1 MSKFPADIFTE
12 NDDIDPRTLDNLGP
26 LTGMAGVWKGSPGED
41 VAPKEDGPETSVF
54 SDTIVLE
61 PIDPQSNG
69 PQFFY
74 GLRYHQ
80 QVLKRGEDGVFH
92 DQVGYWLWEPATGT
106 IILTL
111 SIPRG
116 QTAFAIGKAAPDARE
131 FELVAR
137 RGEKV
142 NGICSNPFLEH
153 AFRTEEF
160 RIKVT
165 VHADGSWSY
174 DQTTFLKVRGQDGL
188 FEHRDHNRLRRVG
201 KPKPNRAALKAEAR
215 NKASKARTARK
226 KAASRTK
233 DAAEV

>member
-12 NDDIDPRTLDNLGP
+12 NDDIDPHTLNNLGP
-26 LTGMAGVWKGSPGED
+26 LSGMAGVWKGAPGQD
-41 VAPKEDGPETSVF
+41 VAPKADGPDISIF

-80 QVLKRGEDGVFH
+80 QVLKKGENGVFH

-106 IILTL
+106 IMLTL
-111 SIPRG
+111 TIPRG
-116 QTAFAIGKAAPDARE
+116 QTALAVGKAAPDAKE
-131 FELVAR
+131 FELVAK
-137 RGEKV
+137 RGATV

-153 AFRTEEF
+153 AFRTEAF

-165 VHADGSWSY
+165 KHDDGSWSY
-174 DQTTFLKVRGQDGL
+174 DQTTFLKVLGQEEL

-201 KPKPNRAALKAEAR
+201 KPTPNRAALKADAAERA
-215 NKASKARTARK
+215 AKARAKKKKK
-226 KAASRTK
+226 KAASGK
-233 DAAEV
+233 KSGK

>member
-12 NDDIDPRTLDNLGP
+12 NADIDPRTLDNLGP
-26 LTGMAGVWKGSPGED
+26 LSGMAGVWKGFSGED
-41 VAPKEDGPETSVF
+41 IAPKEDGPDSSVF

-69 PQFFY
+69 PQYFY

-80 QVLKRGEDGVFH
+80 QVVKRGEDGLFH

-106 IILTL
+106 IILSLT
-111 SIPRG
+111 IPRG
-116 QTAFAIGKAAPDARE
+116 QTAFAFGKAAPDAKS

-137 RGEKV
+137 RGETV
-142 NGICSNPFLEH
+142 NGICSNPFLEQ

-165 VHADGSWSY
+165 KHADGTWSY

-188 FEHRDHNRLRRVG
+188 FEHRDHNRLKRVG

-215 NKASKARTARK
+215 EKTAKARAAKK
-226 KAASRTK
+226 KAASNAK
-233 DAAEV
+233 AAVKN

>member
-1 MSKFPADIFTE
+1 M
-12 NDDIDPRTLDNLGP
+12 
-26 LTGMAGVWKGSPGED
+26 
-41 VAPKEDGPETSVF
+41 
-54 SDTIVLE
+54 
-61 PIDPQSNG
+61 
-69 PQFFY
+69 
-74 GLRYHQ
+74 
-80 QVLKRGEDGVFH
+80 
-92 DQVGYWLWEPATGT
+92 
-106 IILTL
+106 

-165 VHADGSWSY
+165 IHADGSWSY
-174 DQTTFLKVRGQDGL
+174 DQTTFLKVHGQDGL

-215 NKASKARTARK
+215 AKARKARAARK
-226 KAASRTK
+226 KAASRTI
-233 DAAEV
+233 AAVGN